1 MVVQRRVLVVI
12 ATTAVGLAA
21 AALSLSA
28 LAISYA
34 AVPRR
39 ELVTAG

>member
-1 MVVQRRVLVVI
+1 MVVQRRVPVVI
-12 ATTAVGLAA
+12 ATTAVGPAA
-21 AALSLSA
+21 AALSLGA